1 MSPPVITGSR
11 RIDNRVAI
19 PCSCDTVPF
28 CKNGNSI
35 CNLSTKNEWGLI
47 LGFTSKAKITILD
60 QERQPEDVTAEK
72 LPKDVYKTVT
82 ATSEEKTAEH
92 KQGIENA
99 FDENLD
105 TFWHAQWG
113 DAGKLKN
120 HPNGISVEMTL
131 KEAKEIA
138 KLTYIPK
145 AGDTG
150 TVGNY
155 IIEAATGTMPNFS
168 TPQGI
173 IFSKIPTCRNSIL
186 CSSRY
191 GIVRQRVIR

>member
-1 MSPPVITGSR
+1 MITR
-11 RIDNRVAI
+11 RNTK
-19 PCSCDTVPF
+19 DTGDQYF
-28 CKNGNSI
+28 TEE
-35 CNLSTKNEWGLI
+35 LSTKNEGLI

-113 DAGKLKN
+113 MLEN
-120 HPNGISVEMTL
+120 
-131 KEAKEIA
+131 
-138 KLTYIPK
+138 
-145 AGDTG
+145 
-150 TVGNY
+150 
-155 IIEAATGTMPNFS
+155 
-168 TPQGI
+168 
-173 IFSKIPTCRNSIL
+173 
-186 CSSRY
+186 
-191 GIVRQRVIR
+191 

>member
-1 MSPPVITGSR
+1 MKEDSEMKMKLVRVGGSKGEATVTVAPNPGTAIQDDFDTEGTATVTFADGEKEKDVVVITR
-11 RIDNRVAI
+11 RNTK
-19 PCSCDTVPF
+19 DTGDQYF
-28 CKNGNSI
+28 TEE
-35 CNLSTKNEWGLI
+35 LSTKNEGLI

-120 HPNGISVEMTL
+120 HPNGIR
-131 KEAKEIA
+131 
-138 KLTYIPK
+138 
-145 AGDTG
+145 
-150 TVGNY
+150 
-155 IIEAATGTMPNFS
+155 
-168 TPQGI
+168 
-173 IFSKIPTCRNSIL
+173 C
-186 CSSRY
+186 
-191 GIVRQRVIR
+191 